1 MCIHYCTYMEAIGLV
16 GGLASGKDSFGK
28 FIQDRKGGSL
38 VTTSDIA
45 RRYIQENNLGEP
57 TRDLTRKTAAKLR
70 QENGNDYLLRQSI
83 DHIPDDELAIV
94 SGLYVVEEVITLRGL
109 RKSVIVHVDTSDNI
123 RISRATGRSR
133 SSDEQDANN
142 FHRLD
147 DEDMCASSTD
157 QRLANVITMADIQVD
172 GSVPIVNAEYW
183 DQQMRRVFDSEIRGA

>member
-1 MCIHYCTYMEAIGLV
+1 MEAIGLV

-57 TRDLTRKTAAKLR
+57 TRDLTRKTATKLR
-70 QENGNDYLLRQSI
+70 QENGDDYLLRQSI

-94 SGLYVVEEVITLRGL
+94 SGLYVVEEIITLRSL

-133 SSDEQDANN
+133 SSDEQDAKN

-157 QRLANVITMADIQVD
+157 QRLANVIKMADIQVD

-183 DQQMRRVFDSEIRGA
+183 DQQMRRIFDSEIWRA